1 MLLFCEYV
9 TFDIEPPVD
18 ISSAFAACACNGV
31 SIKREIIVQKQVRL
45 TEFSS
50 LFTPLEVYL
59 LYLLSIIPLFCHIK
73 LDNKITRFFNILFK
87 IIYRLFGVVRFTI

>member
-31 SIKREIIVQKQVRL
+31 SIKREIIVQKTSTIDR
-45 TEFSS
+45 
-50 LFTPLEVYL
+50 
-59 LYLLSIIPLFCHIK
+59 I
-73 LDNKITRFFNILFK
+73 FF
-87 IIYRLFGVVRFTI
+87 IIYTS